1 MKVLARRS
9 RLRAF
14 AGLCFWAAVLAVP
27 VQAQT
32 RAEITG
38 RVVDQETNEP
48 VASAIVSI
56 EGQELRTVTDSAGH
70 YRVTGVP
77 PGPQVLVAGR
87 IGYATIRI
95 PLTVPAAGV
104 VALDIELATSALR
117 MERITVTADAIA
129 RARGELGTAS
139 VIEQDAIDVY
149 TASSLSGLL
158 ELIPGIEL
166 RPPGLDDVEQISLR
180 TAPTSSILSLVEGD
194 PSAAEL
200 ASFGTLIVLD
210 GVPLS
215 NNANLQSTDLRGRL
229 RIPSSAGGGIDLR
242 RIPATTLERV
252 EVIRG
257 VPSVRF
263 GDLTQGVIVVDT
275 RAGVFEPRLE
285 GIFDPHTGGASF
297 VGGWSLA
304 TNEALSGTFDLTGT
318 RPNPGFIDNESV
330 RFYGQVAHRTEL
342 GAAAPGEPAVPNANP
357 RFRFDTRLDLFQ
369 VIHDIPEDPDVTPGF
384 SSRNRDRGLR
394 LSERARLDF
403 SPGFRLEFTG
413 ALDLTLQRSFA
424 ESPNFR
430 GASPFTD
437 RVTEGLSIGRFLAG
451 QFQSRVDVEG
461 NVWQIYSRIEA
472 DRRTNGPGGDHRLR
486 AGMVLRREWNSGPG
500 YQFDIEFPP
509 QVTFNGVQ
517 GFRRPHRFDELQ
529 AMATSAFYLDDRVAG
544 SFGGGWSYDVQ
555 GGLRLDLLHGSGR
568 WASGVRDGVL
578 QPRLNVQ
585 VAPRPWLRLRAG
597 AGRTAKQPALAQ
609 LSPVPQFFDIV
620 NLNWFAPAPA
630 ERLAILTTFIRDP
643 TNPELGFSRTLKT
656 EAGIEISGPDSDFSL
671 SLTAFRDRTTG
682 GAGIRHT
689 PRAVLRNRYALADS
703 TLGTG
708 VPPRMLEPPVATDSI
723 PVLLDIPDNILTLQS
738 RGLELTARLP
748 ELGPL
753 RTRLDVQGA
762 LIETRLIKEGLDF
775 GTRFGDFQFDWRVP
789 RAPFWESVTQ
799 TGVRGLLTY
808 RVIHHQP
815 ELGLVITGT
824 LQHFALEKTHN
835 VAGTDRLAWAGYVT
849 RGGSIVPVAEADRE
863 QPEFADLRDPRTNV
877 FASPEEVV
885 GDWLLSVQMSLDLP
899 YDGRLSFWAFNALD
913 RPGGRG
919 DDEYR
924 PRFHPALRF
933 GLEGTFRLGWLLEP
947 NRRDP

>member
-1 MKVLARRS
+1 MKELARRS

-14 AGLCFWAAVLAVP
+14 AGLCFWAAVLPAP
-27 VQAQT
+27 AEAQT

-38 RVVDQETNEP
+38 RVVDQETNQP

-56 EGQELRTVTDSAGH
+56 EGQELATVTDSAGQ

-104 VALDIELATSALR
+104 LALDIELATSALR
-117 MERITVTADAIA
+117 MEGITVTADAIA

-158 ELIPGIEL
+158 ELIPGVEL
-166 RPPGLDDVEQISLR
+166 RPPGLDDIEQISLR
-180 TAPTSSILSLVEGD
+180 TAPTSSILSLVEGE
-194 PSAAEL
+194 PSAAQL

-210 GVPLS
+210 GVPVS
-215 NNANLQSTDLRGRL
+215 NNANLQTTDLLGRL

-275 RAGVFEPRLE
+275 RAGAFEPRLE
-285 GIFDPHTGGASF
+285 SIFDPHTGGASF
-297 VGGWSLA
+297 VGGWGLG
-304 TNEALSGTFDLTGT
+304 NGDALSATFDLTGT
-318 RPNPGFIDNESV
+318 RPNPGFVDNESV
-330 RFYGQVAHRTEL
+330 RFFGQVAHRAQL
-342 GAAAPGEPAVPNANP
+342 GETDPAAFAAGSAPGL
-357 RFRFDTRLDLFQ
+357 RLDTRLDLFQ
-369 VIHDIPEDPDVTPGF
+369 VIHDVPEDPDVMPGF

-403 SPGFRLEFTG
+403 SRRFRLEFTG
-413 ALDLTLQRSFA
+413 ALDVTLQRSFV

-430 GASPFTD
+430 GTSPFTD
-437 RVTEGLSIGRFLAG
+437 RVTEGLSAGRFLAG

-461 NVWQIYSRIEA
+461 NVWQIYSRVEA
-472 DRRTNGPGGDHRLR
+472 DRRASGPGGDHRLR

-529 AMATSAFYLDDRVAG
+529 AMATSALYVDDRVAG
-544 SFGGGWSYDVQ
+544 EFGNGWSYDLQ
-555 GGLRLDLLHGSGR
+555 GGLRLDLLHGSGQ
-568 WASGVRDGVL
+568 WASRIRDRVL

-597 AGRTAKQPALAQ
+597 VGRTAKQPALSQ
-609 LSPVPQFFDIV
+609 LSPVPRFYDVV
-620 NLNWFAPAPA
+620 NLNWFAPARA
-630 ERLAILTTFIRDP
+630 ERLAMLTTFIRDP

-656 EAGIEISGPDSDFSL
+656 EAGIEISGPVPDFSL

-689 PRAVLRNRYALADS
+689 PRAVLRDRYALADS

-708 VPPRMLEPPVATDSI
+708 VPPQILEPPVATDSI
-723 PVLLDIPDNILTLQS
+723 PVLVDIPDNILTLQS
-738 RGLELTARLP
+738 RGLEITARLP
-748 ELGPL
+748 ELRAL

-762 LIETRLIKEGLDF
+762 LIETKLVKEGLDF
-775 GTRFGDFQFDWRVP
+775 GTRFGDFQLDWRVP

-808 RVIHHQP
+808 RVVHHQP
-815 ELGLVITGT
+815 ALGLVITGT

-835 VAGTDRLAWAGYVT
+835 VAGTDRLAWTGYVT
-849 RGGSIVPVAEADRE
+849 RGGSLMPVAAADRE
-863 QPEFADLRDPRTNV
+863 RPEFEDLRDPRTNV
-877 FASPEEVV
+877 FVSPEEVAP
-885 GDWLLSVQMSLDLP
+885 DWLLSVQMSLDLP
-899 YDGRLSFWAFNALD
+899 YDGRLSLWAFNALD

-919 DDEYR
+919 NDDLR
-924 PRFHPALRF
+924 SRFLPALRF
-933 GLEGTFRLGWLLEP
+933 GLEGAVRLGWLLEP
-947 NRRDP
+947 NRRQP